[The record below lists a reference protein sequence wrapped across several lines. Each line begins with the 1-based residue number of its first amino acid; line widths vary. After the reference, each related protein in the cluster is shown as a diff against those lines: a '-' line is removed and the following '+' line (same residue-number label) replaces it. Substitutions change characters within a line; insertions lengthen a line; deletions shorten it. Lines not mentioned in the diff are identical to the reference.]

1 MSGCRRSAPAE
12 IMHSIPE
19 EDTAGSNADEQAPLG
34 ADLPPS
40 QHSSLGGPARGQ
52 NGQLGASGQAPA
64 LRVAKSARA
73 DQFVAEDWR
82 YVLLYSFRKGAKRAA

>member
-19 EDTAGSNADEQAPLG
+19 EDTAGSNADEQAPPG
-34 ADLPPS
+34 ADLP

-64 LRVAKSARA
+64 MRVAKSARA

-82 YVLLYSFRKGAKRAA
+82 YVLLCSIGKGTKRAA